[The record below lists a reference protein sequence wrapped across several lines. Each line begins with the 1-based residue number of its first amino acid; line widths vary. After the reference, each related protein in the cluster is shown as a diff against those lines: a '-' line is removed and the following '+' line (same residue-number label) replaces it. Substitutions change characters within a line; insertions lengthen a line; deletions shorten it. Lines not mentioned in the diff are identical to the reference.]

1 MRKLVIAT
9 ALIVLGAATTAYA
22 AIATDSG
29 SISYSSKKAGTPT
42 KPVPLGYTLNFT
54 QAGTNG
60 NRPPIQLDVKL
71 KLYGMKFDGKDFPT
85 CSPTKIATAHND
97 TVCPKGALIASG
109 YIHSVLGSA
118 TNFNA
123 AQAPGFACD
132 PLLHVWNSGQGKQ
145 TYFFLTDATHQCGGL
160 KTGSTPPYPGTSKEV
175 GKYVM
180 SDVPIPRYIDYPVAG
195 LVGSLEYE
203 HLVFTAHTAKV
214 HGKTVSSM
222 SAFGCLHGKR
232 PYTITS
238 TTTLPGQ
245 GKEVDN
251 IKGSPRCS

>member
-1 MRKLVIAT
+1 LRKLVIAT
-9 ALIVLGAATTAYA
+9 ALIVLAAATTAYA

-29 SISYSSKKAGTPT
+29 SISYSSKKAGTPA
-42 KPVPLGYTLNFT
+42 KPVPLGYT
-54 QAGTNG
+54 
-60 NRPPIQLDVKL
+60 IQLDVKL

-85 CSPTKIATAHND
+85 CSATKIAAAHND

-109 YIHSVLGSA
+109 FIHSLLGSA

-180 SDVPIPRYIDYPVAG
+180 SDVPIPKYIDYPVAG

-203 HLVFTAHTAKV
+203 HLVFKAHTTKV
-214 HGKTVSSM
+214 HGKTVSSI

-251 IKGSPRCS
+251 VKGSPRCS